1 MLTVHCQVGKLATE
15 PGLDR
20 TTALV
25 LSQQCGT
32 LMTVGAPLAV
42 PRHRE
47 NGRCRSATNPSRN
60 ASPEPEPIDSAS
72 DDVIRRWEDRRNFAG
87 TAEGTKA
94 TLMPKKGWRRR
105 VQARW

>member
-42 PRHRE
+42 
-47 NGRCRSATNPSRN
+47 RCTVKTVGAVLLDPAVAPT
-60 ASPEPEPIDSAS
+60 
-72 DDVIRRWEDRRNFAG
+72 
-87 TAEGTKA
+87 
-94 TLMPKKGWRRR
+94 
-105 VQARW
+105 